1 MPHFEEIIS
10 EELYDEDFI
19 IRPLRERDAS
29 LDFAA
34 MLDRLEVQEWID
46 AGNAF
51 TYENNLSN
59 VKRHADAHERRQALT
74 FTVVNPSESRVLGCV
89 YLDRVGDVYFVDEA
103 KPLDPDAVILRFWV
117 RDSEIDNDR
126 DMEIFEV
133 LELWLRTWQLE
144 QAVYFVVDDD
154 DMRQQILAA
163 RYKLERTTSMIS
175 RNSGKVK
182 HLYRFLP
189 R

>member
-1 MPHFEEIIS
+1 MPIFEEIIS

-19 IRPLRERDAS
+19 IRPLRETDAS
-29 LDFAA
+29 MDFDA
-34 MLDRLEVQEWID
+34 MLDRLEVQEWVD
-46 AGNAF
+46 AGNDF
-51 TYENNLSN
+51 TYENNLAN
-59 VKRHADAHERRQALT
+59 IQRHSAAHQTRKALT
-74 FTVVNPSESRVLGCV
+74 FTVLDPSESRALGCV

-103 KPLDPDAVILRFWV
+103 KPVQADAVILRFWV
-117 RDSEIDNDR
+117 RDTEIENDR
-126 DMEIFEV
+126 DAELFEV

-154 DMRQQILAA
+154 DMRQAILAE
-163 RYKLERTTSMIS
+163 RYKLQRTTSIIS
-175 RNSGKVK
+175 QNGKVK